1 MPLKLNT
8 LGYPANVLNDG
19 SLQVLQVTQL
29 LGLIL
34 TELRAQNEMLAM
46 AHDQGTFLDYYRT
59 DPNNIASTTLT
70 NPT

>member
-34 TELRAQNEMLAM
+34 VELRALNEMYAS
-46 AHDQGTFLDYYRT
+46 A
-59 DPNNIASTTLT
+59 NNQMDELESIRADSTYAASTSLT